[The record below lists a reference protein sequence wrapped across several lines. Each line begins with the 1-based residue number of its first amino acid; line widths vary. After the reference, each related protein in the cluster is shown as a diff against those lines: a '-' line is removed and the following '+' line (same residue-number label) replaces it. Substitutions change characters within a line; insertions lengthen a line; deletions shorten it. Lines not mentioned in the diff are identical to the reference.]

1 MGGVGEAG
9 EEAGEFLAGASLA
22 FTEVIGVDAIEAEI
36 GPEIWP
42 EGVGDGPEFEED
54 FSLVEGKEVMDVG
67 VGVEGIILATEESDL
82 GERNG
87 GIEDRAEGIDGGADD
102 AELAPGTFV
111 GGGEVEIGEMSEG
124 LMERGRRGGAIEV
137 DEEMGEAIVEGGDEA
152 RELIWEVMREE
163 NVGLI
168 QEERGLEVKGAAAGF
183 AEGIG
188 EESEEREESEMGG
201 VEGADFVAELGELGG
216 GDEER
221 IGVNAGERMGVSEI
235 GQFLERRK
243 RGKEIFF
250 DEEEDIL
257 GVPAFDEGVLPDGIA
272 EEIDGDKVMGGEESG
287 PIIGPLFVEMVG
299 TALVGDGGGEEDDWG
314 ERGEESDEVGG
325 GGWREMFGDF
335 EGEGEIVGEGPRW
348 RGREIGGV
356 ERSGIDFEGGAV
368 DIIAI
373 ETGDGD
379 GGETLEDAEP
389 GARAAADIG
398 DRGAGGEVGEEEG
411 SDDFGG
417 GAGACADIIKE
428 SGGVGGWGWRSG
440 VHGKAEKDHFG
451 WRKMAP

>member
-1 MGGVGEAG
+1 M
-9 EEAGEFLAGASLA
+9 AGASLA

-243 RGKEIFF
+243 RGKKIFF

-287 PIIGPLFVEMVG
+287 PIIGPLFVEMLG

-314 ERGEESDEVGG
+314 E
-325 GGWREMFGDF
+325 
-335 EGEGEIVGEGPRW
+335 
-348 RGREIGGV
+348 
-356 ERSGIDFEGGAV
+356 
-368 DIIAI
+368 
-373 ETGDGD
+373 
-379 GGETLEDAEP
+379 
-389 GARAAADIG
+389 
-398 DRGAGGEVGEEEG
+398 
-411 SDDFGG
+411 
-417 GAGACADIIKE
+417 
-428 SGGVGGWGWRSG
+428 
-440 VHGKAEKDHFG
+440 
-451 WRKMAP
+451 